1 MKGFPGG
8 SEVKNHLQ
16 CRRHAF
22 DPCFGKI
29 PWKRN
34 GNLVQCS
41 HLGNTRDQGSWKSM
55 GLQRVCY
62 NLATKPPSPPKL
74 TDESAHN
81 SSSSNKSDSRNFL
94 KIEINIFNIFLKSM
108 HGLSHSVDKT
118 V

>member
-1 MKGFPGG
+1 MYVSSSLVNRLHVLGDKDAELSFFRIHGTFHTSREICYLLKLMKGFPGG

-41 HLGNTRDQGSWKSM
+41 HLGNTRDRGSWK
-55 GLQRVCY
+55 
-62 NLATKPPSPPKL
+62 ATV
-74 TDESAHN
+74 
-81 SSSSNKSDSRNFL
+81 
-94 KIEINIFNIFLKSM
+94 
-108 HGLSHSVDKT
+108 HGLAKSLIQLSN
-118 V
+118 